1 MFCVDFLEGNMERLF
16 TWGIC
21 ETAALENYSQKC
33 LNKNQR
39 EELLH
44 YFDVRRRQKYISEAE
59 PFLNKDGDTKDIWF
73 DSLVQL
79 MAQVGLKIS
88 TLQKDFEDSNDLGE
102 ETFSESIAGNEGN
115 MQAFSQ
121 ALQML
126 LILCYKPKMI
136 FGKNSEDNQVEFE
149 RILGKIY
156 KQLDDF
162 FECGILFYM
171 FRQKIDKREDSIKDY
186 RCFLVDKDGLIESI
200 NATYVR
206 YYLELKGIDIP
217 VKRRPKVNTELIS
230 RCLET
235 KSLLPMAHI
244 ILLRDAEYQM
254 LDLKKYSNSKLL
266 PYGGA
271 ENYVFTFDNLTEEKK
286 KEINRI
292 NCKYLKELRK
302 IIISETDIMITKSQI
317 GNIFSEY
324 LQPFLRS
331 PQGHKISKIGKK
343 RESEIQED
351 QLQKEIF
358 GFYLKNDIDKW
369 QELREGTVIEMKE
382 KIKNFYLFSC
392 NKEEVAL
399 RIAIMLNF
407 DEKQLLLLQKTIL
420 TMLWKNRSEI
430 SRFKNLLIKED
441 RKRFR
446 EILTALHNLLIPKYY
461 LREYEKADNAV
472 SVIEKNVKILFKN
485 GFFGSNPENQ
495 KIEEQIGIVYTSFF
509 ELKNISAVAS
519 LYTGIYDIRHI
530 KDKDL
535 PKILTSCR
543 RKLRKKINS
552 YIKKWEKN
560 QISKFELDEEE
571 FLEKVRKCK
580 IELGNNGNIREY
592 KEALACVY
600 RGSTTDKKMDIQ
612 SAANILNK
620 YVIGQQPRNIFD
632 VDIRKEL
639 QEEMC
644 AKNNWENTLSIC
656 EQIFS
661 SNDNGEL
668 NRHLIELEMADKVIR
683 KAKEVIIQEA
693 TVLMVKGVWI
703 LLQEEIRGCSLE
715 VSELE
720 YEDDMLSADHEG
732 IIDDRDP
739 EEIPNNNERYIERNQ
754 KNKEKSFEKK
764 REENFLKHYT
774 GF

>member
-136 FGKNSEDNQVEFE
+136 FGKN
-149 RILGKIY
+149 
-156 KQLDDF
+156 
-162 FECGILFYM
+162 
-171 FRQKIDKREDSIKDY
+171 
-186 RCFLVDKDGLIESI
+186 
-200 NATYVR
+200 
-206 YYLELKGIDIP
+206 
-217 VKRRPKVNTELIS
+217 
-230 RCLET
+230 
-235 KSLLPMAHI
+235 
-244 ILLRDAEYQM
+244 
-254 LDLKKYSNSKLL
+254 
-266 PYGGA
+266 
-271 ENYVFTFDNLTEEKK
+271 
-286 KEINRI
+286 
-292 NCKYLKELRK
+292 
-302 IIISETDIMITKSQI
+302 
-317 GNIFSEY
+317 
-324 LQPFLRS
+324 
-331 PQGHKISKIGKK
+331 
-343 RESEIQED
+343 
-351 QLQKEIF
+351 
-358 GFYLKNDIDKW
+358 
-369 QELREGTVIEMKE
+369 
-382 KIKNFYLFSC
+382 
-392 NKEEVAL
+392 
-399 RIAIMLNF
+399 
-407 DEKQLLLLQKTIL
+407 
-420 TMLWKNRSEI
+420 
-430 SRFKNLLIKED
+430 
-441 RKRFR
+441 
-446 EILTALHNLLIPKYY
+446 
-461 LREYEKADNAV
+461 
-472 SVIEKNVKILFKN
+472 
-485 GFFGSNPENQ
+485 
-495 KIEEQIGIVYTSFF
+495 
-509 ELKNISAVAS
+509 
-519 LYTGIYDIRHI
+519 
-530 KDKDL
+530 
-535 PKILTSCR
+535 
-543 RKLRKKINS
+543 
-552 YIKKWEKN
+552 
-560 QISKFELDEEE
+560 EEE

-683 KAKEVIIQEA
+683 IAKEVIIQEA

>member
-1 MFCVDFLEGNMERLF
+1 M
-16 TWGIC
+16 
-21 ETAALENYSQKC
+21 
-33 LNKNQR
+33 
-39 EELLH
+39 
-44 YFDVRRRQKYISEAE
+44 
-59 PFLNKDGDTKDIWF
+59 
-73 DSLVQL
+73 
-79 MAQVGLKIS
+79 
-88 TLQKDFEDSNDLGE
+88 
-102 ETFSESIAGNEGN
+102 
-115 MQAFSQ
+115 
-121 ALQML
+121 
-126 LILCYKPKMI
+126 
-136 FGKNSEDNQVEFE
+136 
-149 RILGKIY
+149 
-156 KQLDDF
+156 
-162 FECGILFYM
+162 
-171 FRQKIDKREDSIKDY
+171 
-186 RCFLVDKDGLIESI
+186 
-200 NATYVR
+200 
-206 YYLELKGIDIP
+206 
-217 VKRRPKVNTELIS
+217 
-230 RCLET
+230 
-235 KSLLPMAHI
+235 
-244 ILLRDAEYQM
+244 
-254 LDLKKYSNSKLL
+254 
-266 PYGGA
+266 
-271 ENYVFTFDNLTEEKK
+271 
-286 KEINRI
+286 
-292 NCKYLKELRK
+292 
-302 IIISETDIMITKSQI
+302 
-317 GNIFSEY
+317 
-324 LQPFLRS
+324 
-331 PQGHKISKIGKK
+331 
-343 RESEIQED
+343 
-351 QLQKEIF
+351 
-358 GFYLKNDIDKW
+358 
-369 QELREGTVIEMKE
+369 
-382 KIKNFYLFSC
+382 
-392 NKEEVAL
+392 
-399 RIAIMLNF
+399 
-407 DEKQLLLLQKTIL
+407 
-420 TMLWKNRSEI
+420 
-430 SRFKNLLIKED
+430 
-441 RKRFR
+441 
-446 EILTALHNLLIPKYY
+446 
-461 LREYEKADNAV
+461 
-472 SVIEKNVKILFKN
+472 
-485 GFFGSNPENQ
+485 
-495 KIEEQIGIVYTSFF
+495 
-509 ELKNISAVAS
+509 
-519 LYTGIYDIRHI
+519 
-530 KDKDL
+530 

-683 KAKEVIIQEA
+683 IAKEVIIQEA

-732 IIDDRDP
+732 IIDDKDP